1 MEAESSTQQA
11 EARLHFLDY
20 WRIIRIRKMVIL
32 LVFLLVVITTTAVTY
47 MLPKTYMSS
56 VRIDVQRDAS
66 DVQLLGTMNNSPQY
80 DPFFIQ
86 TQFER
91 IQSSDVL
98 DKVIAELRLSTVW
111 AERYG
116 APPPMP
122 DQDTLKILKKRIDV
136 RQVRNTSLI
145 EIRVYSE
152 SAAEAKEIARR
163 IAEIYRDNRMEKVLS
178 LSQKGIDALKK
189 KLETQSEKVEA
200 LQKKLDDLRKTSNIT
215 DLTPEGVNQLITL
228 EVDTLRHSEQMRIE
242 VNAQFVEKDKK
253 LGELK
258 KLDPKKLRTAI
269 QIARPDENLSMLLQ
283 RLSAT
288 EQEVIIKGKDYGPEH
303 SEMIRLKDLLAK
315 INQQIDDT
323 IEGLMNSIESDVAS
337 ARAKNETLTTAVE
350 TAKKRMDEMIAKSR
364 EYGLVK
370 RDLEDAKSVRA
381 TLDLKVTQEDVNRT
395 IGRTLIMDVTDA
407 AKEAIKPVRPNIPLN
422 ISLGVVVGLM
432 LGIGLAFFIE
442 YLDTSVKTIDDIER
456 ALQAPVIG
464 VVPQN
469 VGTLIEE
476 GVESPHAEA
485 YRVLR
490 TNVLFS
496 RKDQARNAITVVS
509 GGAGEGK
516 STTVLNLAT
525 IFAQNGQRVLLVDSD
540 LRRPSLHKRLG
551 LSNSHGLTSF
561 LLGQKKLEEVIQT
574 TSQAGLD
581 FLPSGKLPSSSLGIL
596 NSQQM
601 RDFIKDIKRR
611 YDIVFFDAPPILG
624 VSDASVLVSEM
635 DFTILVVQYRKYPQ
649 ALTARAKQM
658 IDKVGGSLLGV
669 VLNNINISQDAYY
682 YYYSGYENYSRVEE
696 DDDEPSDKK
705 DGGETGKTPSAI
717 KQKY

>member
-1 MEAESSTQQA
+1 MEAESTPQQA

-56 VRIDVQRDAS
+56 VRIDVQRDAA
-66 DVQLLGTMNNSPQY
+66 DVALLGTVNTSQAY

-91 IQSSDVL
+91 LQSSSVL
-98 DKVIAELRLSTVW
+98 DKVITELRLSQIW

-116 APPPMP
+116 APPPLP

-152 SAAEAKEIARR
+152 SPAEAKQISQR
-163 IAEIYRDNRMEKVLS
+163 IAEIYRDNRMDTVMN
-178 LSQKGIDALKK
+178 LSQKGIDAIKK
-189 KLETQSEKVEA
+189 KFEAQNEKVEQ
-200 LQKKLDDLRKTSNIT
+200 LQKKLDELRKTSDIT
-215 DLTPEGVNQLITL
+215 DLTPEGVTQLITL
-228 EVDTLRHSEQMRIE
+228 DGDTVRHSEQLRIE

-253 LGELK
+253 LAELK
-258 KLDPKKLRTAI
+258 KLSNEKRRTAI
-269 QIARPDENLSMLLQ
+269 QYVRPDEHLSMLLQ

-288 EQEVIIKGKDYGPEH
+288 EQEILVKGKDFGPEH
-303 SEMIRLKDLLAK
+303 AEMVSLKSLLAK
-315 INQQIDDT
+315 LNGQID
-323 IEGLMNSIESDVAS
+323 EKVEALMDSIESEVNS
-337 ARAKNETLTTAVE
+337 FRAKNETLASAVE
-350 TAKKRMDEMIAKSR
+350 TAKKRMQEMIEKSR
-364 EYGLVK
+364 DYQLVK

-381 TLDLKVTQEDVNRT
+381 TLDLKVTQEDVNRN

-407 AKEAIKPVRPNIPLN
+407 AKEALKPVRPNIPLN
-422 ISLGVVVGLM
+422 IALGVVVGLM

-469 VGTLIEE
+469 VGVLIEE

-496 RKDQARNAITVVS
+496 RKDQSRNAITVVS

-525 IFAQNGQRVLLVDSD
+525 VFAQNGQRVLLVDSD

-551 LSNSHGLTSF
+551 LSNSTGLTSF

-574 TSQAGLD
+574 TAQAGLD

-596 NSQQM
+596 NSPQM
-601 RDFIKDIKRR
+601 RDFVKDIKRR

-658 IDKVGGSLLGV
+658 IDKVGGTLLGV

-682 YYYSGYENYSRVEE
+682 YYYSGYENYSRVQ
-696 DDDEPSDKK
+696 DDEDEPAEKG
-705 DGGETGKTPSAI
+705 GGESEKAQPAL